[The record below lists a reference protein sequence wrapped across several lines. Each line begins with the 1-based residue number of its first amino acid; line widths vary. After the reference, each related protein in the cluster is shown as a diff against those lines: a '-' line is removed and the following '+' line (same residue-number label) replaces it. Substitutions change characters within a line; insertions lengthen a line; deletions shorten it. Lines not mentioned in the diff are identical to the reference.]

1 MIKLTVKNTSGGLHG
16 HQLKDL
22 LGGITIAKVFG
33 FNYVHTPYDYLEFFG
48 VGYKENQVSK
58 KDRFLTKKVKVRG
71 PKWDGLSFEEA
82 KELFEPIKQKNR
94 NCLIVIENALRIHP
108 CQTISW
114 YERGLIDANICE
126 EMILSMSSKF
136 AQKHQGRPTYYDK
149 DKINIA
155 MHINRGQDYDPIRF
169 PKHFTDSANPRYIF
183 PLSYY
188 KNIYNQ
194 VVEAL
199 NEKPHVLH
207 IYTEKLNSEEIVE
220 EFGSDPNVKLH
231 IGANRMDK
239 QHELIYDIFYHFV
252 KSDILI
258 SCNSS
263 FSAMPAYFRHNKPTI
278 YHPHKHLFDLRAKNY
293 FATDIEG
300 NIDKVTLKQ
309 IVGNK

>member
-22 LGGITIAKVFG
+22 LGGMAIAKVFG

-48 VGYKENQVSK
+48 IGFKENIVSK
-58 KDRFLTKKVKVRG
+58 RDRFLTKKIKVRG
-71 PKWDGLSFEEA
+71 PKWDGISYEEA
-82 KELFEPIKQKNR
+82 KEIFEPIKQKNT
-94 NCLIVIENALRIHP
+94 NCLIVVENALRIHP

-114 YERGLIDANICE
+114 YEQGLISSNVFE
-126 EMILSMSSKF
+126 EMTLSTTSKF
-136 AQKHQGRPTYYDK
+136 AQKHKDRNITYDSNV
-149 DKINIA
+149 INIA

-169 PKHFTDSANPRYIF
+169 PKHFTDSTNPRYIF

-188 KNIYNQ
+188 RNIYNQ

-199 NEKPHVLH
+199 NGKPHKLH
-207 IYTEKLNSEEIVE
+207 IYTEQLNSEEIVK
-220 EFGSDPNVKLH
+220 EFQNDSNVEIH
-231 IGANRMDK
+231 IGSNRMEKKD
-239 QHELIYDIFYHFV
+239 ELIYDIFYHFV

-263 FSAMPAYFRHNKPTI
+263 FSSMPVYFRHNKPMV
-278 YHPHKHLFDLRAKNY
+278 YHPHKHLYDLKGDNH

-300 NIDKVTLKQ
+300 NIDNDRLQ
-309 IVGNK
+309 RIVKNL